1 MPAPFFSYYNRIV
14 FCMGSFITGS
24 GPWSGSRRM
33 RLPMKKKVLD
43 RRKVRE
49 RSGKQ
54 SMGEMMDLKQAVQKL
69 SEAIGK
75 TTELFYTQKEADG
88 YRACGLLLEPMSGL
102 LDSLFSVRAVQG
114 KPEFDEKELVQL
126 LTDAVNAMEA
136 RDSVLLADIL
146 QYDFLDRLEQIAG
159 QLE

>member
-1 MPAPFFSYYNRIV
+1 
-14 FCMGSFITGS
+14 
-24 GPWSGSRRM
+24 
-33 RLPMKKKVLD
+33 
-43 RRKVRE
+43 
-49 RSGKQ
+49 
-54 SMGEMMDLKQAVQKL
+54 MGEMMDLKQAVQKL

-75 TTELFYTQKEADG
+75 TTELFYTQKEAEG
-88 YRACGLLLEPMSGL
+88 YRAFGLLLEPMSGL

-126 LTDAVNAMEA
+126 LNDAVNAMEA